1 MELELWPWVTLL
13 LLGGL
18 HGVNPGMGW
27 LFAVALGLQGGSG
40 RAVLRALPPLALGH
54 AAAIGAVAALA
65 LLVGVAVPQEVLKW
79 TVASLLL
86 GVGVLRLVRA
96 RHPRF
101 GGMKV
106 GPRDLSVWSFLMASA
121 HGAGLMVLPVLLGM
135 RARAGQAAAALGEGV
150 LEAAHGGHAATAVQA
165 GQAGAAMAAQ
175 LPDAAM
181 GHASHVAPLVAG
193 LSESQLAGLAAT
205 GVHTLGYLLVTAL
218 VALVV
223 YHRFGVR
230 LLRTHWINL
239 DVIWAAAL
247 VLTALATPL
256 L

>member
-1 MELELWPWVTLL
+1 MELGLWPWVALL

-40 RAVLRALPPLALGH
+40 RAVWRALPPLAVGH
-54 AAAIGAVAALA
+54 ALAIGLVAALA

-79 TVASLLL
+79 TVAGLLL
-86 GVGVLRLVRA
+86 GMGGYRLVRA
-96 RHPRF
+96 SHPRF

-121 HGAGLMVLPVLLGM
+121 HGAGLMVLPVLLEIRG
-135 RARAGQAAAALGEGV
+135 RAGRAAGALGEV
-150 LEAAHGGHAATAVQA
+150 A
-165 GQAGAAMAAQ
+165 AGAAHAGHGSAAQ
-175 LPDAAM
+175 AGYAGTVAGASAPDAAV
-181 GHASHVAPLVAG
+181 GHANHLVPLMAG
-193 LSESQLAGLAAT
+193 LPESQLAGLMAT

-218 VALVV
+218 VAVVV
-223 YHRFGVR
+223 YHKLGVR

-239 DVIWAAAL
+239 DLIWAAAL